1 MSVPSISK
9 SNLQTQYYYHLSKI
23 LEIKKSSI
31 WRYDESEYPK
41 KDFLSNI
48 DYPNFKLIHSYEK
61 PYHILRR
68 GSHDRFFIS
77 RTSADNKVFD
87 NRWVIAF

>member
-9 SNLQTQYYYHLSKI
+9 SNLQTQYYYHLSK
-23 LEIKKSSI
+23 I

-77 RTSADNKVFD
+77 RTSADNKVFY
-87 NRWVIAF
+87 NRWVITF